1 MRFSYSKKF
10 IKQYTK
16 MSIDIKNKFIERQTL
31 LAADFFSPI
40 LNNHKLSG
48 EYVGCKSINI
58 TGDVRAIFED
68 LGEDHFEFI
77 AIGTHSELYS

>member
-58 TGDVRAIFED
+58 TGDIRAVFEEIS
-68 LGEDHFEFI
+68 EDHFEFV